1 MHPLDRRRMGRVQHA
16 QTHQNGGD
24 GRLCG
29 VDPMDER
36 GHLARQ
42 RAVRGVEDLAQA
54 MPAMARRFTDWP
66 AAQTEAVPVVRLVVG
81 CEVVVC
87 SGRRIP
93 VSRSF
98 GICWRVTSERA
109 VVLCGQVSARAV
121 VCGLVC
127 VCGCE
132 LLCVECVGGARSAGI
147 AGVA

>member
-1 MHPLDRRRMGRVQHA
+1 VVRVF
-16 QTHQNGGD
+16 
-24 GRLCG
+24 RIIRFCCVRSVERSWVG
-29 VDPMDER
+29 VV
-36 GHLARQ
+36 G
-42 RAVRGVEDLAQA
+42 VRGVEPGLGVCRGVRDLVR
-54 MPAMARRFTDWP
+54 PVRGG
-66 AAQTEAVPVVRLVVG
+66 AAALVLVVRLLVVRLVVG

>member
-1 MHPLDRRRMGRVQHA
+1 MVRVF
-16 QTHQNGGD
+16 
-24 GRLCG
+24 RIIRFCCVRSVERSWVG
-29 VDPMDER
+29 VV
-36 GHLARQ
+36 G
-42 RAVRGVEDLAQA
+42 VRGVEPVLGVCRGVRDLVR
-54 MPAMARRFTDWP
+54 PVRGG
-66 AAQTEAVPVVRLVVG
+66 AAALVLVVRLVVVRLVVG

>member
-1 MHPLDRRRMGRVQHA
+1 MVRVF
-16 QTHQNGGD
+16 
-24 GRLCG
+24 RIIRFCCVRSVERSWVG
-29 VDPMDER
+29 VV
-36 GHLARQ
+36 G
-42 RAVRGVEDLAQA
+42 VRGVEPGLGVCRGVRDLVR
-54 MPAMARRFTDWP
+54 PVRGG
-66 AAQTEAVPVVRLVVG
+66 AAALVLVVRLVVG

>member
-1 MHPLDRRRMGRVQHA
+1 MVRVF
-16 QTHQNGGD
+16 
-24 GRLCG
+24 RIIRFCCVRSVERSWVG
-29 VDPMDER
+29 VV
-36 GHLARQ
+36 G
-42 RAVRGVEDLAQA
+42 VRGVEPGLGVCRGVRDLVR
-54 MPAMARRFTDWP
+54 PVRGG
-66 AAQTEAVPVVRLVVG
+66 AAALVLVVRLLVVRLVVG

>member
-1 MHPLDRRRMGRVQHA
+1 MVRVF
-16 QTHQNGGD
+16 
-24 GRLCG
+24 RIIRFCCVRSVERSWVG
-29 VDPMDER
+29 VV
-36 GHLARQ
+36 G
-42 RAVRGVEDLAQA
+42 VRGVEPGLGVCRGVRDLVR
-54 MPAMARRFTDWP
+54 PVRGG
-66 AAQTEAVPVVRLVVG
+66 AAALVLVVRLLVVRLLVVRLLVVRLLVG